1 VGIEDLLRR
10 VTRQDASVEQE
21 TSGQERLATKAT
33 LHFRGG
39 GGTSVS
45 IAGEAFAALILSNA
59 YLMAVREIG
68 ADCERLLISSPQDG
82 VEPFGKSIET

>member
-10 VTRQDASVEQE
+10 VSRQDASVEQE

-33 LHFRGG
+33 PHFRGG

-45 IAGEAFAALILSNA
+45 IAVEAFAAVALSNA
-59 YLMAVREIG
+59 YFTALRKIHVG
-68 ADCERLLISSPQDG
+68 CEKLLVSSL
-82 VEPFGKSIET
+82 